1 MSVFLIRL
9 ELALGIT
16 SLNIGGLPKVAHFIS
31 SGCLPEL
38 KIENRTSTI
47 NNMDGKG
54 SIEN

>member
-1 MSVFLIRL
+1 MSVVLIRL